1 MKKLTLFLAFS
12 TLLGTLMAQTAADP
26 AFASF
31 ASYQDSLMRNA
42 YQQRDITHYR
52 QLLATFLVRYRRLDS
67 TSKMNYSGYHAG
79 AWYNLSCTYA
89 LTHQDKPALDCLDSA
104 VKAGWTDYNHTVVD
118 EDLTGLH
125 DNPRFTELLRPLK
138 ERYDYGYV
146 LGRAGLYNNADARPI
161 PAFYYQPAS
170 DPNLTA
176 LRKGLNLDSIA
187 GGGDDVTRVLHLMHW
202 MHDLIPHDGTNGNPA
217 VKNAMSMIAVC
228 RQNHG
233 TLNCR
238 GLAITLNECLLSLGY
253 HSRYVTCLPKD
264 SLGVDNDC
272 HVIDMVFIPK
282 LHKWIWVDP
291 TFDAYVM
298 NENGEPLGLEEVR
311 QRLVDHLPLILNP
324 DANWNHRNGQSK
336 EAYLYGYMSKNL
348 YRLMCS
354 VNSTYDLETNSPGK
368 SVAYVELLPLDYFRQ
383 APDKESYAINGNG
396 HQYVYHTNNASAFWA
411 AP

>member
-1 MKKLTLFLAFS
+1 MKKMTLFLVFS
-12 TLLGTLMAQTAADP
+12 FLLGRLMAQPSPDP
-26 AFASF
+26 GFAPF
-31 ASYQDSLMRNA
+31 AGYQDSMMRNA
-42 YQQRDITHYR
+42 YQQRDINHYR

-67 TSKMNYSGYHAG
+67 APSKSIMVATRPAPGIICPAPTPLPTRI
-79 AWYNLSCTYA
+79 NLPSIASTA
-89 LTHQDKPALDCLDSA
+89 PSKPAGPIMPHRCRRRPDRSPRQPPI
-104 VKAGWTDYNHTVVD
+104 HP
-118 EDLTGLH
+118 TG
-125 DNPRFTELLRPLK
+125 PALRAT
-138 ERYDYGYV
+138 YDYGYI
-146 LGRAGLYNNADARPI
+146 LGRAGLYNNADTRPL

-170 DPNLTA
+170 DSNLTA
-176 LRKGLNLDSIA
+176 LRTGLHLDSIA

-202 MHDLIPHDGTNGNPA
+202 MHDLIPHDGSKGNPA

-253 HSRYVTCLPKD
+253 RSRYVTCLPKD

-272 HVIDMVFIPK
+272 HVIDMVFIPR

-311 QRLVDHLPLILNP
+311 QRLIDHRPLILNP
-324 DANWNHRNGQSK
+324 DANWNHRNGES
-336 EAYLYGYMSKNL
+336 AARLSPWLYEQ
-348 YRLMCS
+348 
-354 VNSTYDLETNSPGK
+354 NSTAWNVRQQLLRLGDERPGK
-368 SVAYVELLPLDYFRQ
+368 EVAYIELLPLDYFRQ
-383 APDKESYAINGNG
+383 APDKESYTINDNG
-396 HQYVYHTNNASAFWA
+396 HQYVYHTNNATAFWA